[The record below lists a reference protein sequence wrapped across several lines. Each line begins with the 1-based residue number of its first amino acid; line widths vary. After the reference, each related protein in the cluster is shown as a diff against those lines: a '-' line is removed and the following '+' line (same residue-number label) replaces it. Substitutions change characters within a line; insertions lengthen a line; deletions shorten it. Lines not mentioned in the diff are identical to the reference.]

1 MTATVDRDR
10 LLAWRI
16 LTSGLSRHDD
26 DDAGSLRPVLALGVQ
41 DRDGGAALAL
51 ADRHPDP
58 PTIGAPGDDTAL
70 AQAWTLRGT
79 PHVHL
84 RDDLPGL
91 ADALR
96 PTSEAEAV
104 AMLAGSGRAL
114 AAQGTRCLDALDVVA
129 GAMRRLV
136 TRPTPKAELSTALTA
151 ALDPRYVTFC
161 APCGVDHVPEL
172 LFRTAALPAGLG
184 LVPGRP
190 ATLEPLRPVPSPAE
204 VGRDHL
210 VTGFLD
216 LYGAATRAEVAAHL
230 GTRPG
235 NLPWPGTTP
244 LTVDGERLQTTPD
257 RLDRITATDPA
268 DVTGI
273 VRLLPPG
280 DPLLQPRTR
289 SLTVPDRAY
298 WTQLWPAIGPAGAL
312 LAGGGIAGTWRPR
325 TAAGRLT
332 VTVRPFRALTPA
344 ERRDIAAEAELV
356 ARVRGAT
363 DVALVLDA

>member
-1 MTATVDRDR
+1 MTDSVDRTR
-10 LLAWRI
+10 LLAYRV
-16 LTSGLSRHDD
+16 LASGLRRDGG
-26 DDAGSLRPVLALGVQ
+26 DAGSLDGVLALGVQ

-58 PTIGAPGDDTAL
+58 PPIGAPGDDTPP

-79 PHVHL
+79 PHVH
-84 RDDLPGL
+84 RRADLPGL

-96 PTSEAEAV
+96 PTSEAGAV
-104 AMLAGSGRAL
+104 AMLAGSGKAL
-114 AAQGTRCLDALDVVA
+114 AARGTPSLEALDVVA
-129 GAMRRLV
+129 AAMRRLV
-136 TRPTPKAELSTALTA
+136 SGPTPKAELSTALTA

-184 LVPGRP
+184 LVPGRA
-190 ATLEPLRPVPSPAE
+190 ATLEPLRPVSDPPTITRE
-204 VGRDHL
+204 HL
-210 VTGFLD
+210 VTAFLD
-216 LYGAATRAEVAAHL
+216 LYGAATKAEVAAHL

-235 NLPWPGTTP
+235 DLPWPATTP
-244 LTVDGERLQTTPD
+244 LTVAGERLQSTPD
-257 RLDRITATDPA
+257 RIGRIAATDPEA
-268 DVTGI
+268 VAGL

-289 SLTVPDRAY
+289 SLTVPDQEHWKA
-298 WTQLWPAIGPAGAL
+298 LWPAIGPAGAL

-325 TAAGRLT
+325 TANGRLT
-332 VTVRPFRALTPA
+332 LTVRPFRALTSD
-344 ERRDIAAEAELV
+344 ERRGLDAEAELA

-363 DVALVLDA
+363 DVTVVLDR